1 MDITTTEENGVC
13 IASLNGKL
21 DTASSVPA
29 ESELMALLDQG
40 ENRLVLDFTDVAYIA
55 SSGLRV
61 LLKLAQRLK
70 TEGGEL
76 RLCSVNETVGEVFRI
91 SGFDKILAV
100 CASQQEALAD
110 LGA

>member
-1 MDITTTEENGVC
+1 MEITTIEEDGVC

-40 ENRLVLDFTDVAYIA
+40 KNRLLLDFSNVAYIA

-70 TEGGEL
+70 TEGGQL
-76 RLCSVNETVGEVFRI
+76 RLCEVNEIVGQVFAI
-91 SGFDKILAV
+91 SGFEKILDV
-100 CASQQEALAD
+100 SGSREQAL
-110 LGA
+110 GEF

>member
-1 MDITTTEENGVC
+1 MNITTTEENGIW

-29 ESELMALLDQG
+29 EAELMALLDEG
-40 ENRLVLDFTDVAYIA
+40 KNRLVLDFSGIAYIA

-61 LLKLAQRLK
+61 LLKLAQRFK
-70 TEGGEL
+70 NEGGQL
-76 RLCSVNETVGEVFRI
+76 RLCAVNDTVGEVFRI

-100 CASQQEALAD
+100 SDSREQAL
-110 LGA
+110 GEF